1 MHVVVIG
8 GGVVG
13 VTTAQALVARG
24 HRVTVIERC
33 ADVGLETSRANA
45 GQRSYGYVSPW
56 ASPTMVRKALPWLL
70 QADGPFKLHLPP
82 SLRTLRFL
90 FATWRFAQGSDRY
103 ERNKRAMLRLGAYS
117 RQCFQAL
124 EVRHDLAFD
133 GAQGGL
139 IDLASDTAAA
149 DGLKATA
156 GLLSELDIDHQWLTP
171 AQLREHEPGLC
182 GEAPLVGA
190 LRLPDDGTG
199 DCHRFTRA
207 LADCCRDAGVTF
219 RCRTEV
225 TDLVR
230 RDGLIQA
237 LVLAPVGDGEKGG
250 AGGATEI
257 LEADAVVMCAG
268 CLSRPLA
275 ATLGIEV
282 PIYPVKGYSLT
293 VDVADPSRAPRST
306 VIDDRYKVVAT
317 RLGERLRV
325 TGFVELADFDRR
337 IPAARLATLR
347 RAVESRFPGAADLA
361 QAEPWTGFRPMT
373 PDGPPVIGQLRR
385 DNLYFNTGHGTFG
398 WTLSAG
404 SAELIAQVI
413 DDESPALALDAFAPG
428 RFMH

>member
-1 MHVVVIG
+1 MHVAVIG

-13 VTTAQALVARG
+13 VTTAHALVERG
-24 HRVTVIERC
+24 YRVTVVERG

-56 ASPTMVRKALPWLL
+56 ASPTMIRKALPWLL

-82 SLRTLRFL
+82 SLRTLHFL
-90 FATWRFAQGSDRY
+90 YATWRFANAADLY

-124 EVRHDLAFD
+124 EARHDLAFD
-133 GAQGGL
+133 GGHGGL
-139 IDLASDTAAA
+139 IDLASDTTAAA
-149 DGLKATA
+149 SLKGTA

-171 AQLREHEPGLC
+171 SQLREYEPGLC

-207 LADCCRDAGVTF
+207 LAVRCRDAGVTF
-219 RCRTEV
+219 RFGSEV
-225 TDLVR
+225 TDMVR
-230 RDGLIQA
+230 REGVIRS
-237 LVLAPVGDGEKGG
+237 LVLAPAGESAGSDGT
-250 AGGATEI
+250 TEN
-257 LEADAVVMCAG
+257 LAADAVVLCAG

-275 ATLGIEV
+275 ATLGIEM

-293 VDVADPSRAPRST
+293 ADVADPQRAPRST
-306 VIDDRYKVVAT
+306 VIDDCYKVVAT

-325 TGFVELADFDRR
+325 TGFVELAEFDRR

-347 RAVESRFPGAADLA
+347 RAVESRFPGAADLM
-361 QAEPWTGFRPMT
+361 QAESWTGFRPMT
-373 PDGPPVIGQLRR
+373 PDGPPIIGQLRR

-404 SAELIAQVI
+404 SAALIAQLI
-413 DDESPALALDAFAPG
+413 DGDSPAIALDAFAPG
-428 RFMH
+428 RFAR